1 MLQGIHCITTIYI
14 ILKGN
19 HNNGEELVFVDI
31 TISYIILK
39 VNHNFIIIKKLSIGT
54 TTYIIL
60 KGNIKKINYICNMNN
75 NKKIPVYHM
84 GYEKDS
90 KDYILIYIDNME
102 YPNIFKS
109 RVYNNVHTGISLC
122 IY

>member
-1 MLQGIHCITTIYI
+1 MIKNYLAKSDGTLLLDHLNNTAEIAEIY
-14 ILKGN
+14 
-19 HNNGEELVFVDI
+19 VDI
-31 TISYIILK
+31 VYPIL
-39 VNHNFIIIKKLSIGT
+39 NEITMH
-54 TTYIIL
+54 
-60 KGNIKKINYICNMNN
+60 
-75 NKKIPVYHM
+75 NKKIPVYDM

-109 RVYNNVHTGISLC
+109 RVYNGVYTGISLC